1 MEKSFI
7 ESVPTNELYK
17 IAQETATAEG
27 GDYTAARNLV
37 NEELSRRTR
46 IIEAQQAVQ
55 DAYLV
60 PEDPQVNLNCESCE

>member
-1 MEKSFI
+1 MI
-7 ESVPTNELYK
+7 ESVPTQELLR
-17 IAQETATAEG
+17 IAQETATSEG
-27 GDYTAARNLV
+27 GDYTAARTLV
-37 NEELSRRTR
+37 NRELERRTR